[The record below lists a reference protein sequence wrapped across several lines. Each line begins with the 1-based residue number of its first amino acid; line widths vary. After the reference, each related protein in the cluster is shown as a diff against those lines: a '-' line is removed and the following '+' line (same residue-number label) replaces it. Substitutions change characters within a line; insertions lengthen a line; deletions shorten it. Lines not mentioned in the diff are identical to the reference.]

1 MKLKNYDLK
10 LIRLFVVVI
19 FGFVYQN
26 SYSQKLTKDI
36 SLSKKIDETSGLEIV
51 DGQFITHNDS
61 GGDPKLFYLDK
72 KGKIVFE
79 RTLEGVKNNDWEDI
93 TKDDQYIY
101 VANMGNN
108 FDTRKNLSI
117 VKTPIDPSSNEAELI
132 EFNYPEQV
140 NFTTGYL
147 QSQYD
152 AEALITIDDYL
163 IVLTKNKLKKI
174 TEIYA
179 LPKIAGKY
187 EAKKIGSLNTQSIIT
202 GGDYDPETKLLA
214 LTGTLIFNEY
224 YIIKIEDFDLESKKD
239 YKIDM
244 YEIPIGKTQVE
255 AIKIIDSNTF
265 WITSEDE
272 KSSSSARL
280 MKIKL

>member
-1 MKLKNYDLK
+1 MKK
-10 LIRLFVVVI
+10 LLTLVTFLFL
-19 FGFVYQN
+19 FS

-61 GGDPKLFYLDK
+61 GGDPKLYYLDK

-93 TKDDQYIY
+93 TKDDQFIY

-140 NFTTGYL
+140 KFTTAYS

-152 AEALITIDDYL
+152 AEALITIEDYL
-163 IVLTKNKLKKI
+163 IILTKNKLKKI

-224 YIIKIEDFDLESKKD
+224 YILKIEDFDLESKKD

>member
-1 MKLKNYDLK
+1 MKK
-10 LIRLFVVVI
+10 LLTLVTFLFLCS
-19 FGFVYQN
+19 

-36 SLSKKIDETSGLEIV
+36 SLSKKIDETSGLEII

-61 GGDPKLFYLDK
+61 GGDPKLYYLDK

-93 TKDDQYIY
+93 TKDDQFIY

-117 VKTPIDPSSNEAELI
+117 VKTPIDPSSSEAELI

-140 NFTTGYL
+140 KFTTVYN

-163 IVLTKNKLKKI
+163 IILTKNKLKKI

-202 GGDYDPETKLLA
+202 GGDYDPDIKLLA
-214 LTGTLIFNEY
+214 LTGTLVFNEY
-224 YIIKIEDFDLESKKD
+224 YILKIEDFDLESKKD

>member
-1 MKLKNYDLK
+1 MKLKFFY
-10 LIRLFVVVI
+10 IIIFLFTNAIIFSQNVV
-19 FGFVYQN
+19 Q
-26 SYSQKLTKDI
+26 DI
-36 SLSKKIDETSGLEIV
+36 NLSKKLDETSGLEII
-51 DGQFITHNDS
+51 GNQLITINDS
-61 GGDPKLFYLDK
+61 GNNPILFYLDK
-72 KGKIVFE
+72 NGNILDE

-93 TKDDQYIY
+93 TKDDQFIY

-117 VKTPIDPSSNEAELI
+117 IKTPIDPSSSEAELI

-140 NFTTGYL
+140 KFTTAYN

-163 IVLTKNKLKKI
+163 IILTKNKLKKI

-202 GGDYDPETKLLA
+202 GGDYDPDTKLLA

-224 YIIKIEDFDLESKKD
+224 YILKIEDFDLESKKD

>member
-1 MKLKNYDLK
+1 MKK
-10 LIRLFVVVI
+10 IIHIIIFLFLCS
-19 FGFVYQN
+19 

-61 GGDPKLFYLDK
+61 GGDPKLYYLNK
-72 KGKIVFE
+72 EGKIVFE
-79 RTLEGVKNNDWEDI
+79 RTIDGVKNNDWEDI
-93 TKDDQYIY
+93 TKDDQFIY

-117 VKTPIDPSSNEAELI
+117 VKTPIDPSSNKAELI
-132 EFNYPEQV
+132 EFSYPEQV
-140 NFTTGYL
+140 KFTTVYS

-163 IVLTKNKLKKI
+163 IILTKNKLKKI

-179 LPKIAGKY
+179 LPKIPGKY
-187 EAKKIGSLNTQSIIT
+187 EAKKIGSLNTKSIIT
-202 GGDYDPETKLLA
+202 GGDYDQKNKLLA

-224 YIIKIEDFDLESKKD
+224 YILKIENFDLERKKD

>member
-1 MKLKNYDLK
+1 MKK
-10 LIRLFVVVI
+10 LLTLITFLFLCS
-19 FGFVYQN
+19 

-61 GGDPKLFYLDK
+61 GGDPKLYYLDK

-93 TKDDQYIY
+93 TKDDQFIY

-117 VKTPIDPSSNEAELI
+117 VKTPIDSSSSEAELI

-140 NFTTGYL
+140 KFTTAYN

-163 IVLTKNKLKKI
+163 IILTKNKLKKI
-174 TEIYA
+174 TDIYA

-202 GGDYDPETKLLA
+202 GGDYDPDTKLLA

-224 YIIKIEDFDLESKKD
+224 YILKIEDFDLESKKD

>member
-1 MKLKNYDLK
+1 MKKTVH
-10 LIRLFVVVI
+10 IITFLFLCS
-19 FGFVYQN
+19 

-36 SLSKKIDETSGLEIV
+36 SLSKKIDETSGLEII

-61 GGDPKLFYLDK
+61 GGDPKLYYLDK
-72 KGKIVFE
+72 KGKIVYE
-79 RTLEGVKNNDWEDI
+79 RMIEGAKNNDWEDI
-93 TKDDQYIY
+93 TKDDEFIY

-117 VKTPIDPSSNEAELI
+117 VKTPIDPSSNTAELI

-140 NFTTGYL
+140 KFNTAYNK
-147 QSQYD
+147 SQYD
-152 AEALITIDDYL
+152 AEALITIDDFL
-163 IVLTKNKLKKI
+163 IILTKNKLKKI
-174 TEIYA
+174 TEIYV

-202 GGDYDPETKLLA
+202 GGDYDPDTKLLA
-214 LTGTLIFNEY
+214 LTGTLFFNEY
-224 YIIKIEDFDLESKKD
+224 YILKIENFNLEVNKD

-265 WITSEDE
+265 WISSEDE

>member
-1 MKLKNYDLK
+1 MKK
-10 LIRLFVVVI
+10 IVHIITFLFLCS
-19 FGFVYQN
+19 

-61 GGDPKLFYLDK
+61 GGDPKLYYLDK

-93 TKDDQYIY
+93 TKDDQFIY

-117 VKTPIDPSSNEAELI
+117 VKTPIDPSSNTAELI

-140 NFTTGYL
+140 KFNTVYNK
-147 QSQYD
+147 SQYD
-152 AEALITIDDYL
+152 AEALITIDDFL
-163 IVLTKNKLKKI
+163 IILTKNKFKKI
-174 TEIYA
+174 TEIYV

-202 GGDYDPETKLLA
+202 GGDYDPDTKLLA
-214 LTGTLIFNEY
+214 LTGTLFFNEY
-224 YIIKIEDFDLESKKD
+224 YILKIENFNLEVKKD

-265 WITSEDE
+265 WISSEDE

>member
-1 MKLKNYDLK
+1 MKK
-10 LIRLFVVVI
+10 LLTLITFLFLCS
-19 FGFVYQN
+19 

-61 GGDPKLFYLDK
+61 GGDPKLYYLDK

-93 TKDDQYIY
+93 TKDDKFIY

-117 VKTPIDPSSNEAELI
+117 VKTPIDSSSNETELI

-140 NFTTGYL
+140 KFTTAYSK
-147 QSQYD
+147 SQYD

-163 IVLTKNKLKKI
+163 IILTKNKLKKI

-202 GGDYDPETKLLA
+202 GGDYDPDTKLLA

-224 YIIKIEDFDLESKKD
+224 YILKIEDFDLESKKD

>member
-1 MKLKNYDLK
+1 MAKKFEYLVIGGGLVGCLVS
-10 LIRLFVVVI
+10 LI
-19 FGFVYQN
+19 
-26 SYSQKLTKDI
+26 
-36 SLSKKIDETSGLEIV
+36 LSKKKYNGC
-51 DGQFITHNDS
+51 
-61 GGDPKLFYLDK
+61 LF
-72 KGKIVFE
+72 E
-79 RTLEGVKNNDWEDI
+79 
-93 TKDDQYIY
+93 
-101 VANMGNN
+101 
-108 FDTRKNLSI
+108 
-117 VKTPIDPSSNEAELI
+117 
-132 EFNYPEQV
+132 
-140 NFTTGYL
+140 
-147 QSQYD
+147 
-152 AEALITIDDYL
+152 
-163 IVLTKNKLKKI
+163 KNKLKKI

-202 GGDYDPETKLLA
+202 GGDYGPNTKLLA

-224 YIIKIEDFDLESKKD
+224 YILKIEDFDLESKKD

-244 YEIPIGKTQVE
+244 YEIPVGKTQVE

>member
-1 MKLKNYDLK
+1 MKK
-10 LIRLFVVVI
+10 LIHIIIFLFLCS
-19 FGFVYQN
+19 

-51 DGQFITHNDS
+51 DCQFITHNDS
-61 GGDPKLFYLDK
+61 GGDPKLYYLDK
-72 KGKIVFE
+72 EGKIVFE
-79 RTLEGVKNNDWEDI
+79 RTLYGLKNNDWEDI
-93 TKDDQYIY
+93 TKDDQFIY

-117 VKTPIDPSSNEAELI
+117 VKTPIDTSSNKAELI
-132 EFNYPEQV
+132 EFSYPEQV
-140 NFTTGYL
+140 KFTTAYS

-163 IVLTKNKLKKI
+163 IILTKNKLKKI

-179 LPKIAGKY
+179 LPKIPGKY
-187 EAKKIGSLNTQSIIT
+187 EAKKIGSLNTKSIIT
-202 GGDYDPETKLLA
+202 GGDYDQKTKLLA
-214 LTGTLIFNEY
+214 LTGTLTFNEY
-224 YIIKIEDFDLESKKD
+224 YILKIENFDLERKKD

-244 YEIPIGKTQVE
+244 FEIPIGKTQVE
-255 AIKIIDSNTF
+255 AIKIIDSNIF

>member
-1 MKLKNYDLK
+1 MKK
-10 LIRLFVVVI
+10 LLTLVTFLFL
-19 FGFVYQN
+19 FS

-61 GGDPKLFYLDK
+61 GGDPKLYYLDK

-93 TKDDQYIY
+93 TKDDQFIY

-117 VKTPIDPSSNEAELI
+117 VKIPIDPSSNEAELI

-140 NFTTGYL
+140 KFTTAYS

-152 AEALITIDDYL
+152 AEALITIEDYL
-163 IVLTKNKLKKI
+163 IILTKNKLKKI

-224 YIIKIEDFDLESKKD
+224 YILKIEDFDLESKKD

-255 AIKIIDSNTF
+255 AIKIVDSKTF

-272 KSSSSARL
+272 KSSSAARL
-280 MKIKL
+280 MKFKL

>member
-1 MKLKNYDLK
+1 MKK
-10 LIRLFVVVI
+10 LLTLVTFLFLCS
-19 FGFVYQN
+19 

-36 SLSKKIDETSGLEIV
+36 SLSKKIDETSGLEII

-61 GGDPKLFYLDK
+61 GGDPKLYYLDK

-93 TKDDQYIY
+93 TKDDQFIY

-117 VKTPIDPSSNEAELI
+117 VKTPIDPSSSEAELI

-140 NFTTGYL
+140 KFTTAYN

-163 IVLTKNKLKKI
+163 IILTKNKLKKI

-179 LPKIAGKY
+179 LPKISGKY

-202 GGDYDPETKLLA
+202 GGDYDPDTKLLA

-224 YIIKIEDFDLESKKD
+224 YILKIEDFDLESKKD

>member
-19 FGFVYQN
+19 FGFAYQN
-26 SYSQKLTKDI
+26 SYSQKLTEDI

-61 GGDPKLFYLDK
+61 GGDPKLYYLDK

-79 RTLEGVKNNDWEDI
+79 RTLDGVKNNDWEDI
-93 TKDDQYIY
+93 TKDDQFIY

-117 VKTPIDPSSNEAELI
+117 VKTPIDPLSIEAELI

-140 NFTTGYL
+140 KFTTAYS

-163 IVLTKNKLKKI
+163 IILTKNKLKKI

-224 YIIKIEDFDLESKKD
+224 YILKIEDFDLESKKD

>member
-19 FGFVYQN
+19 FGFAYQN

-61 GGDPKLFYLDK
+61 GGDPKLYYLDK

-93 TKDDQYIY
+93 TKDDQFIY

-117 VKTPIDPSSNEAELI
+117 VKTPIDPLSSEAELI

-140 NFTTGYL
+140 KFTTAYS

-163 IVLTKNKLKKI
+163 IILTKNKLKKI

-202 GGDYDPETKLLA
+202 GGDYDPDTKLLA

-224 YIIKIEDFDLESKKD
+224 YILKIEDFDLESKKD

-280 MKIKL
+280 MKIKF

>member
-1 MKLKNYDLK
+1 MKKILTLVTF
-10 LIRLFVVVI
+10 LFLCS
-19 FGFVYQN
+19 

-36 SLSKKIDETSGLEIV
+36 SLSKKIDETSGLEIL
-51 DGQFITHNDS
+51 DGKFITHNDS
-61 GGDPKLFYLDK
+61 GGDPKLYYLDK

-93 TKDDQYIY
+93 TKDDQCIYIG
-101 VANMGNN
+101 NMGNN
-108 FDTRKNLSI
+108 VDTRKNLSI
-117 VKTPIDPSSNEAELI
+117 VKTPIDPSSNTAELI

-140 NFTTGYL
+140 KFNTAYNK
-147 QSQYD
+147 SQYD
-152 AEALITIDDYL
+152 AEALITIDDFL
-163 IVLTKNKLKKI
+163 IILTKNKLKKI
-174 TEIYA
+174 TEIYV

-202 GGDYDPETKLLA
+202 GGDYDPDTKLLA
-214 LTGTLIFNEY
+214 LTGTLFFNEY
-224 YIIKIEDFDLESKKD
+224 YILKIENFNLEVKKD

-265 WITSEDE
+265 WISSEDE

>member
-1 MKLKNYDLK
+1 MKLKYYDLK

-19 FGFVYQN
+19 FGFAYQN
-26 SYSQKLTKDI
+26 SYSQKLTEDI

-61 GGDPKLFYLDK
+61 GGDPKLYYLDK

-79 RTLEGVKNNDWEDI
+79 RTLDGVKNNDWEDI
-93 TKDDQYIY
+93 TKDDQFIY

-117 VKTPIDPSSNEAELI
+117 VKTPIDPLSIEAELI

-140 NFTTGYL
+140 KFTTAYS

-163 IVLTKNKLKKI
+163 IILTKNKLKKI

-224 YIIKIEDFDLESKKD
+224 YILKIEDFDLESKKD

-280 MKIKL
+280 MKIKF

>member
-1 MKLKNYDLK
+1 
-10 LIRLFVVVI
+10 
-19 FGFVYQN
+19 
-26 SYSQKLTKDI
+26 
-36 SLSKKIDETSGLEIV
+36 
-51 DGQFITHNDS
+51 
-61 GGDPKLFYLDK
+61 
-72 KGKIVFE
+72 
-79 RTLEGVKNNDWEDI
+79 
-93 TKDDQYIY
+93 
-101 VANMGNN
+101 MGNN

-117 VKTPIDPSSNEAELI
+117 VKTPIDPSSSEAELI

-140 NFTTGYL
+140 KFNTAYS

-152 AEALITIDDYL
+152 AEALISIDDYL
-163 IVLTKNKLKKI
+163 IILTKNKLKKI

-202 GGDYDPETKLLA
+202 GGDYDPDTKLLA

-224 YIIKIEDFDLESKKD
+224 YILKIEDFDLESKKD

>member
-19 FGFVYQN
+19 FGFAYQN
-26 SYSQKLTKDI
+26 SYSQKLTEDI
-36 SLSKKIDETSGLEIV
+36 SLSKKIDESSGLEIV

-61 GGDPKLFYLDK
+61 GGDPKLYYLDK

-93 TKDDQYIY
+93 TKDDQFIY

-117 VKTPIDPSSNEAELI
+117 VKTPIDPSSNKAELI

-140 NFTTGYL
+140 KFTTAYS

-163 IVLTKNKLKKI
+163 IILTKNKLKKI

-202 GGDYDPETKLLA
+202 GGDYDPDTKLLA

-224 YIIKIEDFDLESKKD
+224 YILKIEDFDLESKKD

>member
-1 MKLKNYDLK
+1 MKKP
-10 LIRLFVVVI
+10 LILIALFLM
-19 FGFVYQN
+19 F
-26 SYSQKLTKDI
+26 STYSQKLTKDI

-61 GGDPKLFYLDK
+61 GGDPKLYYLDK

-93 TKDDQYIY
+93 TKDDQFIY

-117 VKTPIDPSSNEAELI
+117 VKTPIDPSSSEAELI

-140 NFTTGYL
+140 KFTTAYN

-163 IVLTKNKLKKI
+163 IILTKNKLKKI

-202 GGDYDPETKLLA
+202 GGDYDPDTKLLA

-224 YIIKIEDFDLESKKD
+224 YILKIEDFDLESKKD

>member
-1 MKLKNYDLK
+1 MKNP
-10 LIRLFVVVI
+10 LILIALFLM
-19 FGFVYQN
+19 F
-26 SYSQKLTKDI
+26 STYSQKLTKDI
-36 SLSKKIDETSGLEIV
+36 SLSKKIDETSGLEIIN
-51 DGQFITHNDS
+51 GQFITHNDS
-61 GGDPKLFYLDK
+61 GGDPKLYYLDK

-93 TKDDQYIY
+93 TKDDQFIY

-108 FDTRKNLSI
+108 FDNRKNLSI
-117 VKTPIDPSSNEAELI
+117 VKTPIDPSSNKAELI
-132 EFNYPEQV
+132 EFIYPEQV
-140 NFTTGYL
+140 DFTTGYL

-163 IVLTKNKLKKI
+163 IILTKNKLKKI

-224 YIIKIEDFDLESKKD
+224 YILKIQDFDLEIKED

-244 YEIPIGKTQVE
+244 YEIPIGTTQVE

>member
-1 MKLKNYDLK
+1 MKK
-10 LIRLFVVVI
+10 LFTLITFLFLCS
-19 FGFVYQN
+19 

-61 GGDPKLFYLDK
+61 GGDPKLYYLDK

-93 TKDDQYIY
+93 TKDDQFIY

-140 NFTTGYL
+140 KFTTAYN

-163 IVLTKNKLKKI
+163 IILTKNKLKKI

-202 GGDYDPETKLLA
+202 GGDYDPDTKLLA

-224 YIIKIEDFDLESKKD
+224 YILKIEDFDLESKKD

>member
-19 FGFVYQN
+19 FGFAYQN
-26 SYSQKLTKDI
+26 SYSQKLTEDI

-61 GGDPKLFYLDK
+61 GGDPKLYYLDK

-93 TKDDQYIY
+93 TKDDQFIY

-117 VKTPIDPSSNEAELI
+117 VKTPIDPSSSEAELI

-140 NFTTGYL
+140 KFTTAYN

-163 IVLTKNKLKKI
+163 IILTKNKLKKI

-202 GGDYDPETKLLA
+202 GGDYDPDTKLLA

-224 YIIKIEDFDLESKKD
+224 YILKIEDFDLESKKD

>member
-1 MKLKNYDLK
+1 MRISILLT
-10 LIRLFVVVI
+10 LIVFQ
-19 FGFVYQN
+19 F
-26 SYSQKLTKDI
+26 SYSQKITKDI
-36 SLSKKIDETSGLEIV
+36 SLSKTIDETSGLEIV
-51 DGQFITHNDS
+51 DDQFITHNDS
-61 GGDPKLFYLDK
+61 GGDPKLYYLDK

-93 TKDDQYIY
+93 TKDDEFLY

-117 VKTPIDPSSNEAELI
+117 VKIPIQKSSNENVEVI
-132 EFNYPEQV
+132 NFSYPEQEKF
-140 NFTTGYL
+140 NTAYS

-152 AEALITIDDYL
+152 AEALISIDDYL
-163 IVLTKNKLKKI
+163 IILTKNKLKKI

-202 GGDYDPETKLLA
+202 GGDYDPNTKLLA

-224 YIIKIEDFDLESKKD
+224 YILKIENFDLESKKD

-255 AIKIIDSNTF
+255 AIKIVDSKTF

-272 KSSSSARL
+272 KSSSAARL
-280 MKIKL
+280 MKFKL

>member
-1 MKLKNYDLK
+1 MKK
-10 LIRLFVVVI
+10 LLTLITFLFLCS
-19 FGFVYQN
+19 

-61 GGDPKLFYLDK
+61 GGDPKLYYLDK

-93 TKDDQYIY
+93 TKDDQFIY

-117 VKTPIDPSSNEAELI
+117 VKTPIDPSYSEAELI

-140 NFTTGYL
+140 KFTTAYN

-163 IVLTKNKLKKI
+163 IILTKNKLKKI

-224 YIIKIEDFDLESKKD
+224 YILKIEDFDLESKKD

>member
-19 FGFVYQN
+19 FGFAYQN
-26 SYSQKLTKDI
+26 SYSQKLTEDI

-61 GGDPKLFYLDK
+61 GGDPKLYYLDK

-79 RTLEGVKNNDWEDI
+79 RTLDGVKNNDWEDI
-93 TKDDQYIY
+93 TKDDQFIY

-117 VKTPIDPSSNEAELI
+117 VKTPIDPSYSEAELI

-140 NFTTGYL
+140 KFTTAYN

-163 IVLTKNKLKKI
+163 IILTKNKLKKI

-202 GGDYDPETKLLA
+202 GGDYDPDTKLLA
-214 LTGTLIFNEY
+214 LTGTLVFNEY
-224 YIIKIEDFDLESKKD
+224 YILKIEDFDLESKKD
-239 YKIDM
+239 YEIDM

>member
-19 FGFVYQN
+19 FGFAYQN
-26 SYSQKLTKDI
+26 SYSQKLTEDI

-61 GGDPKLFYLDK
+61 GGDPKLYYLDK

-79 RTLEGVKNNDWEDI
+79 RTLDGVKNNDWEDI
-93 TKDDQYIY
+93 TKDDQFIY

-117 VKTPIDPSSNEAELI
+117 VKTPIDPLSIEAELI

-140 NFTTGYL
+140 KFTTAYS

-163 IVLTKNKLKKI
+163 IILTKNKLKKI

-224 YIIKIEDFDLESKKD
+224 YILKIEDFDLESKKD

-280 MKIKL
+280 MKIKF

>member
-1 MKLKNYDLK
+1 MKK
-10 LIRLFVVVI
+10 IIHIITFLFLCS
-19 FGFVYQN
+19 

-61 GGDPKLFYLDK
+61 GGDPKLYYLDK
-72 KGKIVFE
+72 EGKIVFE
-79 RTLEGVKNNDWEDI
+79 RTLDGVKNNDWEDI
-93 TKDDQYIY
+93 TKDDQFIY

-117 VKTPIDPSSNEAELI
+117 VKTPIDPSSNKAELI
-132 EFNYPEQV
+132 EFSYPEQV
-140 NFTTGYL
+140 KFTTAYS

-163 IVLTKNKLKKI
+163 IILTKNKLKKI

-179 LPKIAGKY
+179 LPKIPGKY

-202 GGDYDPETKLLA
+202 GGDYDQKTKLLA
-214 LTGTLIFNEY
+214 LTGTLMFNEY
-224 YIIKIEDFDLESKKD
+224 YILKIENFDLERKKD

>member
-1 MKLKNYDLK
+1 MKNP
-10 LIRLFVVVI
+10 LILIALFLM
-19 FGFVYQN
+19 F
-26 SYSQKLTKDI
+26 STYSQKLTKDI
-36 SLSKKIDETSGLEIV
+36 SLSKKIDETSGLEIIN
-51 DGQFITHNDS
+51 GQFITHNDS
-61 GGDPKLFYLDK
+61 GGDPKLYYLDK

-93 TKDDQYIY
+93 TKDDQFIY

-108 FDTRKNLSI
+108 FDNRKNLSI
-117 VKTPIDPSSNEAELI
+117 VKTPIDPSSNKAELI
-132 EFNYPEQV
+132 EFIYPEQV
-140 NFTTGYL
+140 DFTTGYL

-163 IVLTKNKLKKI
+163 IILTKNKLKKI

-224 YIIKIEDFDLESKKD
+224 YILKIQDFDLEIKED

-272 KSSSSARL
+272 ESSSSARL